1 MPGSLA
7 ETALKPLKVADSGW
21 GQFVYARQ
29 KICIVLYELLKKS
42 ASRQKL
48 KLKKRDIGRKTQ
60 EGIVE

>member
-29 KICIVLYELLKKS
+29 RICIVLYELLKKS
-42 ASRQKL
+42 ASRHKIKTEEKRYRQK
-48 KLKKRDIGRKTQ
+48 DPGRHT
-60 EGIVE
+60 